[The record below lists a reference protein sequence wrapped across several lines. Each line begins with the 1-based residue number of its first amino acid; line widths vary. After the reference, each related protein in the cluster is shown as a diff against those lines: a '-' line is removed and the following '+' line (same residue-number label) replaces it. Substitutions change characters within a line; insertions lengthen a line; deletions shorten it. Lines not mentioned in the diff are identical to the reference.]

1 MESPFLTAEHLRLAA
16 EAWAFA
22 RDSVAPTAAAEEES
36 EGEGDGD
43 ALARRFVQ
51 RMAESG
57 LLRHCVPAAFGG
69 AAELVSIRA
78 LCLIREA
85 LSYASGLCDA
95 MFALQGLGSGPIT
108 FFGDEAQR
116 SAWLPKVAEGKA
128 IAAFALTEPNAGSD
142 LGAIATEARRENSHW
157 VLNGVKRFISNAGIA
172 DFYVVFAKTGE
183 EGGRSRLT
191 AFLVPADNP
200 GLRMRERFELIAA
213 HPIGE
218 IGLEGCRIPRSA
230 VIGGEGQG
238 LSVALATL
246 DAFRPTVGAAAI
258 GLARRALDETL
269 DHVSERVQFGK
280 PLAEQQGVQ
289 FMLAD
294 MATEIDAARLLVYR
308 AAYRKDM
315 GQPRITLESAMA
327 KAYATEAA
335 QRVVDQAVQ
344 LHGGNGVVRGYEVE
358 RLYREV
364 RSLRIYEGATE
375 IQKTI
380 IAREVLRHHLGK
392 EEGR

>member
-1 MESPFLTAEHLRLAA
+1 VESPFLTAEHIRLAA

-22 RDSVAPTAAAEEES
+22 RDSVAPTAAAEES
-36 EGEGDGD
+36 SGEEDGD
-43 ALARRFVQ
+43 ALARRFIQ
-51 RMAESG
+51 RMAEGG
-57 LLRHCVPAAFGG
+57 LLRHCVPQAFGG

-85 LSYASGLCDA
+85 LAYASGLCDA

-108 FFGDEAQR
+108 FFGDDAQR

-142 LGAIATEARRENSHW
+142 LGAIATEARRENAHY
-157 VLNGVKRFISNAGIA
+157 VLNGTKRFISNAGIA
-172 DFYVVFAKTGE
+172 DFYVVFARTGQD
-183 EGGRSRLT
+183 GGKAKLT

-200 GLRMRERFELIAA
+200 GLRVQERLELMAA

-218 IGLEGCRIPRSA
+218 IGLEGCRVPRSA
-230 VIGGEGQG
+230 VIGGEGHG
-238 LSVALATL
+238 LAVALATL

-280 PLAEQQGVQ
+280 PLSEQQGVQ

-294 MATEIDAARLLVYR
+294 MATELDAARLLVYR

-327 KAYATEAA
+327 KSYATEAA
-335 QRVVDQAVQ
+335 QRVVDKAVQ

-364 RSLRIYEGATE
+364 RALRIYEGATE
-375 IQKTI
+375 VQKVI
-380 IAREVLRHHLGK
+380 VAREVLRHHLGK
-392 EEGR
+392 EQEE